1 MNTDSTPQFLPG
13 GVGDCKAGSSGGR
26 VKTDAGKMLTLDK
39 GDWKKGADIFSGYRT
54 GKRGQIYFP
63 DIRSQRKTSTYSH
76 FSSDFKGRAGRQR
89 KKSPL

>member
-39 GDWKKGADIFSGYRT
+39 GDWKKGADIFSGYPESKENQHLLT
-54 GKRGQIYFP
+54 F
-63 DIRSQRKTSTYSH
+63 
-76 FSSDFKGRAGRQR
+76 F
-89 KKSPL
+89 L